1 MSQRID
7 PPAHPGDSLGVLLT
21 RLRQAQGKSQVRL
34 AGLLCAASGLP
45 TLTRHEISRWEREE
59 RIPSRVWLC
68 WLALVL
74 DTPLDDLERAAANTR
89 RRREPTMTMT
99 MTVPTTSISTSTEAT
114 RPTPRLTVATT
125 GPRPPGPGPGPG
137 PGAGT
142 GTGTGASTGVGPG
155 ANAGAGAGTGTA
167 RWSEA
172 DDVGGRIAGL
182 RRMDDLVAGPELV
195 ALVLAELRSAVRA
208 AGAGCGS
215 AAAVAELVQLHAWVS
230 ADAGRPVPDGAV
242 RGGVRAAVAGGDRAL
257 AGHLLGCVA
266 QAAGERGDARAAV
279 RAAVAA
285 ERVAGACDPATATV
299 LALRVAFAAAGAG
312 DRRSCDGAL
321 AAAERAHALRGSAV
335 GPPWLY
341 WLDDAHVEA
350 MTGLCLAAAG
360 RPAAALPRLGAALRG
375 PSVRFRAAGLVS
387 AALARAHL
395 AAGDLDAA
403 CAAAAETLLACA
415 ESGSF
420 RVLRQLRHLETALHA
435 AAGAGRS
442 PAPLV
447 AYTELAESAAGCL
460 PGAAP
465 PPARQGHAR
474 PGSFAAPAGARAA
487 GSDRLPGRVAS

>member
-7 PPAHPGDSLGVLLT
+7 PPAHPGETLGVLLT

-74 DTPLDDLERAAANTR
+74 DTSLDDLERAAAHTR
-89 RRREPTMTMT
+89 RRREPTMTA
-99 MTVPTTSISTSTEAT
+99 PTISTVTAT
-114 RPTPRLTVATT
+114 IRPA
-125 GPRPPGPGPGPG
+125 PRPPGPAP
-137 PGAGT
+137 A
-142 GTGTGASTGVGPG
+142 GASTDRVTPPGSVPRGLPTHGAGPG
-155 ANAGAGAGTGTA
+155 TGLGTGTA
-167 RWSEA
+167 RPSEV

-195 ALVLAELRSAVRA
+195 ALVLAGLRSAVRA
-208 AGAGCGS
+208 TGAGCGPP
-215 AAAVAELVQLHAWVS
+215 AAAAELVQLHAWVA

-299 LALRVAFAAAGAG
+299 LALRAAFAAAAAG

-321 AAAERAHALRGSAV
+321 AAADRAHARRGSAV
-335 GPPWLY
+335 EPPWLY

-350 MTGLCLAAAG
+350 LAGLCLTAAG

-375 PSVRFRAAGLVS
+375 PGVRFRAAGLVS

-395 AAGDLDAA
+395 SGGDLDAA
-403 CAAAAETLLACA
+403 CTAAAETLLTCA

-420 RVLRQLRHLETALHA
+420 RVLRQLRSLETALHA
-435 AAGAGRS
+435 AAGRGRR
-442 PAPLV
+442 PASLV
-447 AYTELAESAAGCL
+447 VYTELAESAAGCL

-474 PGSFAAPAGARAA
+474 TGSFAAPAVARA
-487 GSDRLPGRVAS
+487 GGPDQLQGRVAS

>member
-7 PPAHPGDSLGVLLT
+7 PPAHPGETLGVLLT

-74 DTPLDDLERAAANTR
+74 DTPLDDLERAAAHTR
-89 RRREPTMTMT
+89 RRREPTMTT
-99 MTVPTTSISTSTEAT
+99 PTISTITAT
-114 RPTPRLTVATT
+114 IRPV
-125 GPRPPGPGPGPG
+125 PRPPGP
-137 PGAGT
+137 ASA
-142 GTGTGASTGVGPG
+142 GASTDRVAPPGSVPHGPATHGTGPG
-155 ANAGAGAGTGTA
+155 TGMA
-167 RWSEA
+167 RPSEV

-195 ALVLAELRSAVRA
+195 ALVLAGLRSAVRA
-208 AGAGCGS
+208 TGTGCGPP
-215 AAAVAELVQLHAWVS
+215 AAVAELVQLHAWVA

-299 LALRVAFAAAGAG
+299 LALRTAFAAAAAG

-321 AAAERAHALRGSAV
+321 ATAERAHARRGSVAE
-335 GPPWLY
+335 PPWLY

-350 MTGLCLAAAG
+350 LAGLCLTAAG
-360 RPAAALPRLGAALRG
+360 RPAAALPRLGAALRDPG
-375 PSVRFRAAGLVS
+375 VRFRAAGLVS

-395 AAGDLDAA
+395 ARGDLDAA
-403 CAAAAETLLACA
+403 CTTAAETLLTCV

-420 RVLRQLRHLETALHA
+420 RVLRQLRALETALHA
-435 AAGAGRS
+435 AAGRGRR
-442 PAPLV
+442 PAALV
-447 AYTELAESAAGCL
+447 VYTELAESAAGCL

-474 PGSFAAPAGARAA
+474 AGSFAAPAVARTG
-487 GSDRLPGRVAS
+487 GSDQLRGRVAS